1 MRCHGFLVD
10 LTNQLR
16 AYRFFCSNRNGNKGC
31 GKTRSVYLEQVI
43 PKRAVDTTE
52 LFFLFLQIAAT
63 GFVLAGWNKAK
74 QLAGSDFQLSLASAY
89 RWHRLF
95 HSKLPE
101 YRSKLYLQVRPPPD
115 NEVAASPNPELV
127 ATIKMFD
134 EAKIKGCVSPF
145 SSFQLYHQRP
155 IF

>member
-1 MRCHGFLVD
+1 MRRHGFLLD
-10 LTNQLR
+10 LSNQLR

-31 GKTRSVYLEQVI
+31 GRTCSVYLEQVI
-43 PKRAVDTTE
+43 PKRAINTTE
-52 LFFLFLQIAAT
+52 LFFLLLQIAST
-63 GFVLAGWNKAK
+63 GFVLTGWNKAK
-74 QLAGSDFQLSLASAY
+74 QLAGTNFPFSLASAY

-115 NEVAASPNPELV
+115 SEVAASPNPEIV
-127 ATIKMFD
+127 ATMKMFD
-134 EAKIKGCVSPF
+134 EAKNKGCTSPF